1 MTALDLLTAMQSM
14 PLSGENSFNEAIQVT
29 SGHDDEYKHRRLL
42 EGLGHIRTD
51 WKSRRVHVIAP
62 RLILLPC
69 EQRDECEAVL
79 VGARNPVL
87 LDELKSWAEIKNL
100 NFSQKEIGEGFPERI
115 TLKGSF
121 KDLKIATHECRSFP
135 LEIADDPM
143 TPDAWRLLCSVVPLQ
158 SIIQNLR
165 GKTTGIGEGEPAPS
179 AEVFNPDTGFTAPWR
194 TLNENYASRYIIW
207 YKKSGYDY
215 RLFWQRAGDLGAAGG
230 WLQWLSP
237 LELET
242 LWYRWAVMQAAEGRE
257 IPSIALDGV
266 YRVPRLTPLPTELHR
281 VCCLCSG
288 FPPEEKNGFY
298 EYRGVPPVIQE
309 GVNER
314 LMVDNP

>member
-1 MTALDLLTAMQSM
+1 MTVLDLLTALQSI

-29 SGHDDEYKHRRLL
+29 SGHDDNYKHRRLL

-51 WKSRRVHVIAP
+51 WKTRRVHVMAP
-62 RLILLPC
+62 RLIVLPG
-69 EQRDECEAVL
+69 EHIDECEAVL
-79 VGARNPVL
+79 AGARNPVL

-100 NFSQKEIGEGFPERI
+100 SFSQMEIGSGFPERI

-121 KDLKIATHECRSFP
+121 KDLKVAALECRSFP
-135 LEIADDPM
+135 LGIADDPV
-143 TPDAWRLLCSVVPLQ
+143 TPDAWRLLSSVIPLH

-165 GKTTGIGEGEPAPS
+165 EKTTGFGEGEPEPS

-194 TLNENYASRYIIW
+194 TLRENYASRYILW
-207 YKKSGYDY
+207 NKKSGYDY
-215 RLFWQRAGDLGAAGG
+215 RLFWQRAGDRGVAGG
-230 WLQWLSP
+230 WIQRLSP

-242 LWYRWAVMQAAEGRE
+242 LWYRWAVMQSAEERY
-257 IPSIALDGV
+257 IPSIADDGA
-266 YRVPRLTPLPTELHR
+266 YCVPRQAPLPTELHR

-288 FPPEEKNGFY
+288 FPPKEENGFY
-298 EYRGVPPVIQE
+298 EYQGVPPVIQK

-314 LMVDNP
+314 LRVDNP